1 MEQQVYIE
9 LAEYVAGGRPLKIS
23 QELISLVK
31 RCGAFRKYSQLYRI
45 WFSIDAE
52 SVVEKLRRGQPVKV
66 QRTHATTRSWAS
78 VEAMYSEEGYEGYPV
93 LVTRY
98 TDVIGFDPIEVLRK
112 GLELG
117 LAGEEVSF
125 VKRAVIMH
133 EHQKEI
139 CTLQPIVEIREKDV
153 YKVLND

>member
-1 MEQQVYIE
+1 MEQQVYNE

-31 RCGAFRKYSQLYRI
+31 KYGAFRKYSQLYRI
-45 WFSIDAE
+45 WFSVDAE
-52 SVVEKLRRGQPVKV
+52 SVVEKLRRGQAAKV
-66 QRTHATTRSWAS
+66 QSTHATTRSWYA
-78 VEAMYSEEGYEGYPV
+78 VKTMYEEEGYEGYPV

-117 LAGEEVSF
+117 LAGEEVPF
-125 VKRAVIMH
+125 VKRAVTMH
-133 EHQKEI
+133 GYQKEI

>member
-9 LAEYVAGGRPLKIS
+9 LAEYVAGGGTLKIS
-23 QELISLVK
+23 QDLVSLVK

-52 SVVEKLRRGQPVKV
+52 SVVRKLHRGQPVEV
-66 QRTHATTRSWAS
+66 RRTHATTRSWAS

-112 GLELG
+112 GLDLG
-117 LAGEEVSF
+117 LAGEEASF
-125 VKRAVIMH
+125 VKRAVTMH
-133 EHQKEI
+133 EFQKEI
-139 CTLQPIVEIREKDV
+139 CILQPIVEIRKEDI
-153 YKVLND
+153 YKVLKY